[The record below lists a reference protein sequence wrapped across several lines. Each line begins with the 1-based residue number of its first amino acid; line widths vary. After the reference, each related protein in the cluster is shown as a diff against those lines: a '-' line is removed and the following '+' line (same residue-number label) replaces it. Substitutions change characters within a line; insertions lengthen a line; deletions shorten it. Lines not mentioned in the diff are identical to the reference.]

1 MKVQVKLLIGASLLA
16 VAGTSLASSYVA
28 RNGAMGGVG
37 VASSN
42 YDAASTANPALL
54 TEFREDD
61 DLALIIPAI
70 GVVASDE
77 EDVLDSLDTIADAFD
92 LLETQIDNLD
102 PGAVDTGQAI
112 ISELQKIDEVPAGAQ
127 ISALISVSNPG
138 KKLGWAVGLQTYI
151 EGAAL
156 ADYEDSDAAL
166 IAAAIV
172 ANDSTLLDNLQSSG
186 IALGGAVSELTVSL
200 AHEFQV
206 GGTRLSVG
214 VTPKYQ
220 RVDVVLYEATAAD
233 FNSDDIEFDSDT
245 YATDDSNLNF
255 DLGASWWVTEKIN
268 IGLMLRDLISEDYA
282 TVDLGGTSALY
293 NVDTEVTAGVAYN
306 GNLFTAALDIDLTE
320 NASFSDIMVNGVA
333 VSTKDTL
340 FGKTQFVRAGVEFN
354 AFDWAQLRAGYR
366 TDLEDSRGDL
376 FTLGVG
382 LSPFDVFHLELTG
395 AVGEKDTYGGMVEL
409 RFTF

>member
-1 MKVQVKLLIGASLLA
+1 VTGA
-16 VAGTSLASSYVA
+16 SLASSYVA

-54 TEFREDD
+54 TEFRPED

-70 GVVASDE
+70 GAVASDE
-77 EDVLDSLDTIADAFD
+77 ANVLDSLDAISDSID

-102 PGAVDTGQAI
+102 PGAINTGQAI

-127 ISALISVSNPG
+127 ITALISVSNPG
-138 KKLGWAVGLQTYI
+138 KNLGWAIGLQTYI

-156 ADYEDSDAAL
+156 ANYENADAAL
-166 IAAAIV
+166 IAAAILT
-172 ANDSTLLDNLQSSG
+172 NDSSLLDNFQSSG
-186 IALGGAVSELTVSL
+186 IAVAGAVSELTFSL

-206 GGTRLSVG
+206 GGTRVSVG
-214 VTPKYQ
+214 VTPKFQ
-220 RVDVVLYEATAAD
+220 SVDTVLYEASAAD
-233 FNSDDIEFDSDT
+233 FNSDDFEFDSDT
-245 YATDDSNLNF
+245 YATDDSNLNL

-268 IGLMLRDLISEDYA
+268 FGLMLRDLISEEYA
-282 TVDLGGTSALY
+282 TADLVGTSAVC
-293 NVDTEVTAGVAYN
+293 NVDPEVTAGVAYN
-306 GNLFTAALDIDLTE
+306 GKLITAALDIDLTK

-354 AFDWAQLRAGYR
+354 AFNWAQLRAGYR
-366 TDLEDSRGDL
+366 TDIEGNRDDL

-382 LSPFDVFHLELTG
+382 LSPFDVFHIELTG
-395 AVGEKDTYGGMVEL
+395 AVGENDTYGGMVQL